1 MGNTENRTQVLDGL
15 VDHVVG
21 LVEFYQKKVRKGN
34 LSASEAANYLNCLK
48 TLGVKDQVDDAKKP
62 SDDQRMRDILDNVPF
77 PIPTPDIE
85 QQGREAFLDQEYIQ
99 QDYSN
104 HT

>member
-1 MGNTENRTQVLDGL
+1 MGNTEDTEKSTQVLDGL

-48 TLGVKDQVDDAKKP
+48 TLGVSEQVNDAKKP

-77 PIPTPDIE
+77 PPPTPA
-85 QQGREAFLDQEYIQ
+85 RE
-99 QDYSN
+99 
-104 HT
+104 